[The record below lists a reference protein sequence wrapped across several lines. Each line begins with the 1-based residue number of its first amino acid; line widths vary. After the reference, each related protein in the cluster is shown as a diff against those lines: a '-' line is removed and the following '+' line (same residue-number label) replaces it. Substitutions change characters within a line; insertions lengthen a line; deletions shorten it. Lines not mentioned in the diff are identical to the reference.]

1 MDIYSLLQANC
12 DRLLEQYQTNVR
24 DVRMLQETMLKDILP
39 SVVDEL
45 SLGKEEVDWA
55 NPSIFHLLRRNNFT
69 KSFALEAIRKNL
81 IWRLGHVWPP
91 DPTITA
97 KMAESVRCLPSDI
110 TDPLGRPIIVIQFVP
125 FDTDTVDYKA
135 IVYRAFEQLRCH
147 LNDVNHNG
155 TERTDRPALQYVVLL
170 DLKGLSMRAISFDL
184 VSWVL
189 TDVIPR
195 FPGML
200 SAVFMLN
207 FTWTHSTIWS
217 TIKRLLPASALSR
230 VFFPD
235 RNELVNYF
243 TPAALPQDYG
253 GNLEPLLDLND
264 PLQSVPSVPVV
275 HHPPR
280 ILPSPALSVPDI
292 LSTSIFLSP
301 TSALN
306 PFYGYP
312 VAVLGT
318 SASLHHGRRR
328 KRDLARTLLRLL
340 WLRWRGSITSCIWLC
355 LLVFAARL
363 TRRWVLQ
370 SRDGR
375 EVLRVFLSSASNW

>member
-1 MDIYSLLQANC
+1 MQ
-12 DRLLEQYQTNVR
+12 
-24 DVRMLQETMLKDILP
+24 
-39 SVVDEL
+39 
-45 SLGKEEVDWA
+45 
-55 NPSIFHLLRRNNFT
+55 
-69 KSFALEAIRKNL
+69 
-81 IWRLGHVWPP
+81 
-91 DPTITA
+91 
-97 KMAESVRCLPSDI
+97 
-110 TDPLGRPIIVIQFVP
+110 
-125 FDTDTVDYKA
+125 
-135 IVYRAFEQLRCH
+135 
-147 LNDVNHNG
+147 
-155 TERTDRPALQYVVLL
+155 
-170 DLKGLSMRAISFDL
+170 SFDL

-200 SAVFMLN
+200 SAGKLSHPKQARLN
-207 FTWTHSTIWS
+207 LAQSSCSILPGRTPQSGAQSSRVHYLASTHIRF
-217 TIKRLLPASALSR
+217 IPIPRRLLPASALSR

-243 TPAALPQDYG
+243 TPAALPQGEAISMLLVKIIIDWAPDYG

>member
-1 MDIYSLLQANC
+1 
-12 DRLLEQYQTNVR
+12 
-24 DVRMLQETMLKDILP
+24 MLKDILP

-55 NPSIFHLLRRNNFT
+55 KSWLKDTSSIFHLLRRNNFT

-97 KMAESVRCLPSDI
+97 KMAESVRCLPNS
-110 TDPLGRPIIVIQFVP
+110 
-125 FDTDTVDYKA
+125 VDYKA

-170 DLKGLSMRAISFDL
+170 DLQGLSMRAISFDL
-184 VSWVL
+184 VSWIL

-207 FTWTHSTIWS
+207 FTWAHSAVWN

-253 GNLEPLLDLND
+253 GSLEPLLNLND
-264 PLQSVPSVPVV
+264 PLQSVPSVSVV
-275 HHPPR
+275 HQQPPR

-292 LSTSIFLSP
+292 LSTSISLSP

-312 VAVLGT
+312 VAILGT

-328 KRDLARTLLRLL
+328 KRDLARTLLQLL
-340 WLRWRGSITSCIWLC
+340 WLRWRGRITTCIWLC
-355 LLVFAARL
+355 LLAFAARL

-375 EVLRVFLSSASNW
+375 EVLRVFLSSGSNW